1 MLVFGCFIVSWF
13 IVNVWVHSFFP
24 ISFWRFPATWSP
36 KTKNSPFFG
45 LGLRFGL
52 LERGMQSICL
62 IFLLLVEIVLGKLD
76 SDALLELKKG
86 IEKDPLGH
94 VLSSWDGNSVA
105 SNGCPQNWYGI
116 SCSEGQVTSITLDDL
131 GLVGNFQISAL
142 SGLKMLQNLTISNN
156 QLTGIIL
163 GIGSI
168 GSLEILDLSRNSF
181 HGSVPPDL
189 NNLKNL
195 VLLNLSSNSLSG
207 AIPPSFGELEQLK
220 YLDLHSN
227 SFTGNISNLIMQLQ
241 NVVYVDL
248 SSNNFFGSLNFDLE
262 NSTFVSTVQYINLS
276 YNALVGELFAR
287 DGMPYFDQLEVFDA
301 SCNQLTGQ
309 IPSFNFVVSL
319 QILRLRS
326 NQFSGSLPEALLQE
340 NSMLL
345 TELDLSLNQLKGPLG
360 SITSVT
366 LKNLN
371 LSSNKLYG
379 SLPVNIGH
387 CAIVDLSNN
396 MFSGNLSRIQSW
408 GNYVEVIHLSSN
420 SLTGTLLDRTSQFL
434 RLNTFKISNNS
445 LVGALS
451 PVLGTYPELNVVDL
465 SLNQLNGSLLPGLFK
480 LTDLNLSGNSFTG
493 PIPLQDIASIDPT
506 QNLSLVSLDLSSNSL
521 SGLLP
526 PEIGKLHGLLYLDL
540 SHNNFEGSIP
550 VDLPDVLKEFNV
562 SYNNLSGIVP
572 DNLMR
577 FPDSSFHPGNSLLLF
592 PKSSSSPKNVPEI
605 SFQGKRPAI
614 KVVLIVGLVSGVAV
628 IALLAF
634 IIYYRFC
641 TTKCGGRKSSST
653 NKSFG
658 RKDVPEGGS
667 PVHIHGL
674 HEIVDPAPAPASAS
688 LSFPHAHLLSSQ
700 KGSMHEHGRTS
711 IIGKSGLGATEAVMK
726 EQVVSPSISVFSSSS
741 SSKDPHLFENPTVFK
756 VCNPDRLA
764 GELHLFDNSLM
775 FSAEE
780 LSRAPAEIIGKS
792 CHGTS
797 YKATLDSGH
806 VLTVKWLREGI
817 AKGKKEFAREAKKLG
832 SIRHPNIISLRGYYW
847 GTRDHEKLIISN
859 YISASCLA
867 IYLCD
872 NKPRKFPPL
881 SLDQRLKIATDVACC
896 LNYLHNERAIPH
908 GNLKSTNILLEP
920 PNLNVLL
927 TDYSL
932 HRIMT
937 PAGTAE
943 QVLNSG
949 ALGYRPPEFASSS
962 KPCPSLKS
970 DVYAFGVILLELLTG
985 NSAGEIISGHPGVVD
1000 LTDWVRLLASENRS
1014 AECFD
1019 KLIASTSSVKG
1030 LARGLDDILQ
1040 VALRCILS
1048 ASERPD
1054 MKMVLEELSSIVL

>member
-1 MLVFGCFIVSWF
+1 
-13 IVNVWVHSFFP
+13 
-24 ISFWRFPATWSP
+24 
-36 KTKNSPFFG
+36 
-45 LGLRFGL
+45 
-52 LERGMQSICL
+52 MQSICL
-62 IFLLLVEIVLGKLD
+62 IFFLLFELVLGKLD

-86 IEKDPLGH
+86 IVKDPRGR
-94 VLSSWDGNSVA
+94 VLSSWDGNSLA

-116 SCSEGQVTSITLDDL
+116 SCSEGQVTSITLNDL
-131 GLVGNFQISAL
+131 GLIGNFKFSAL
-142 SGLKMLQNLTISNN
+142 SGLKMLQNMTISNN
-156 QLTGIIL
+156 QFSGIIL

-168 GSLEILDLSRNSF
+168 GSLESLDLSRNSF
-181 HGSVPPDL
+181 HGSVPLDL
-189 NNLKNL
+189 KNLKNL
-195 VLLNLSSNSLSG
+195 LLLNLSSNNLG
-207 AIPPSFGELEQLK
+207 GTIPPSFGTLEQLK
-220 YLDLHSN
+220 HLDLHSN
-227 SFTGNISNLIMQLQ
+227 SFTGDISDLIMQLQ

-248 SSNNFFGSLNFDLE
+248 SSNKFSGSLNFDLG
-262 NSTFVSTVQYINLS
+262 NSTFVSTVQYLNLS
-276 YNALVGELFAR
+276 HNALAGELFAR

-319 QILRLRS
+319 LILRLHN

-340 NSMLL
+340 SSMLL

-371 LSSNKLYG
+371 LSSNKLSG
-379 SLPVNIGH
+379 SLPVNVGH
-387 CAIVDLSNN
+387 CAIIDLSNN
-396 MFSGNLSRIQSW
+396 MFSGNLSRIQTW

-420 SLTGTLLDRTSQFL
+420 ALTGILPNRTSQFL

-445 LVGALS
+445 LEGALP
-451 PVLGTYPELNVVDL
+451 PVLGTYPELNVIDL
-465 SLNQLNGSLLPGLFK
+465 SLNQFNGSLLPGLFK
-480 LTDLNLSGNSFTG
+480 LTDLNLSWNSFTG
-493 PIPLQDIASIDPT
+493 PIPLQDIASIYSP
-506 QNLSLVSLDLSSNSL
+506 QNLSLVSLDLSDNSL
-521 SGLLP
+521 SGILP
-526 PEIGKLHGLLYLDL
+526 QEISKLHSLLYLDL

-592 PKSSSSPKNVPEI
+592 SNSSSSPAHVPEI
-605 SFQGKRPAI
+605 PFQGKHASHARPAI
-614 KVVLIVGLVSGVAV
+614 KAVLIVGLVSGAAV
-628 IALLAF
+628 IALLAC

-641 TTKCGGRKSSST
+641 THECGGRSSP
-653 NKSFG
+653 NKIFG
-658 RKDVPEGGS
+658 RKDIPERGS

-674 HEIVDPAPAPASAS
+674 HENVDTAPAS
-688 LSFPHAHLLSSQ
+688 LNFPPDHLLSSQ
-700 KGSMHEHGRTS
+700 KGSVHEHGSTS
-711 IIGKSGLGATEAVMK
+711 IGGASGLGATEAK
-726 EQVVSPSISVFSSSS
+726 EQVMSPPLSLFSSSS
-741 SSKDPHLFENPTVFK
+741 PSKDPHLSENPIVFK
-756 VCNPDRLA
+756 VCNSDRLA
-764 GELHLFDNSLM
+764 GDLHLFDSSLM

-806 VLTVKWLREGI
+806 VLVVKWLRDGI

-832 SIRHPNIISLRGYYW
+832 CIRHPNIVSLRGYYW
-847 GTRDHEKLIISN
+847 GTKDHEKLIISN
-859 YISASCLA
+859 YVSASCLA
-867 IYLCD
+867 IYLYD
-872 NKPRKFPPL
+872 NEPRKFPPL
-881 SLDQRLKIATDVACC
+881 SLDQRLKIATDVARC
-896 LNYLHNERAIPH
+896 LNYLHSERAIPH

-920 PNLNVLL
+920 PSLNILL

-985 NSAGEIISGHPGVVD
+985 KSAGEIISGHRGVVD

-1030 LARGLDDILQ
+1030 LARVLDDMLQ
-1040 VALRCILS
+1040 VALKCILS
-1048 ASERPD
+1048 ASERPNT
-1054 MKMVLEELSSIVL
+1054 KMVLEELSSIVL